1 MREVCG
7 SFNRDL
13 TAMTM
18 TITFTPRPLSTS
30 NITTSYTTRTNSYQR
45 LLLTPGPGGNF
56 ISIRNIGLTLIN
68 DLATVLCWC
77 LFTDQF
83 VIMGNFVSVTMTANS
98 FVTLKTEEVLARFPG
113 VEHPWVWK
121 TEGQFIRVPTV
132 TISHFSNFFCYNFL
146 IRRLIDNT
154 ISDRAFPPVMDA
166 RYWLIYVRGSIFMRY
181 ITLAARSQHNPRSQG
196 YDRCSLMEWE
206 KKPDINCNVV
216 IEWKLTT
223 ILFCTKFRH
232 EIIFV
237 RQLVLGRKENWIFV
251 TK

>member
-1 MREVCG
+1 
-7 SFNRDL
+7 
-13 TAMTM
+13 M

-121 TEGQFIRVPTV
+121 IEGQFIRVPTV
-132 TISHFSNFFCYNFL
+132 TISHFSNFFLLQFPDPTSHWQYYQRSSVPTGDGRALLAHLRARQHIYALHNTCSEIAAQPEESRL
-146 IRRLIDNT
+146 RPLLIDGM
-154 ISDRAFPPVMDA
+154 RKKA
-166 RYWLIYVRGSIFMRY
+166 R
-181 ITLAARSQHNPRSQG
+181 H
-196 YDRCSLMEWE
+196 
-206 KKPDINCNVV
+206 
-216 IEWKLTT
+216 
-223 ILFCTKFRH
+223 
-232 EIIFV
+232 
-237 RQLVLGRKENWIFV
+237 
-251 TK
+251 